1 MRVVSASALSHYTPF
16 GRLFHVFFFIKK
28 STPCMN
34 PSGEPSKRQPLVRNP
49 SETFQAETFTLVSL
63 FIRLSCLISVC

>member
-28 STPCMN
+28 STPCMI
-34 PSGEPSKRQPLVRNP
+34 PQ
-49 SETFQAETFTLVSL
+49 VSHPKDN
-63 FIRLSCLISVC
+63 R